1 MESRRRLGRYC
12 LLQRIARGGM
22 GEVHLG
28 ELEAPG
34 NVRRLVA
41 IKLLLEANP
50 EAQAALLSEA
60 RLAALISHPNVVQLL
75 DAGLDDGIAWF
86 AMEFVP
92 GPSLAELFD
101 AASGN
106 VPPWIAARLV
116 ADACSALHAVHE
128 ATDRAGAALQIVHR
142 DVTPHNILVSTSGF
156 VKLADFGIARSALHN
171 LLTKTGVVKGKL
183 GYLSPEQAAGGSVDR
198 RSDIFSMGILLWELL
213 TGTRLFRQAT
223 EGETMAAILRAE
235 APSVRERAP
244 HVPPALD
251 RIAERALQKDP
262 GARYTSALEM
272 QRALESALQGS
283 GAHVGA
289 PEVAQVVANVP
300 PGAAQK
306 ALDWVRKGPV
316 DEEPPPI
323 ESSTAVSEA
332 LAPPGQP
339 LRSGRSIPRRAAAVG
354 VVALI
359 GAALIATAMAFSPKT
374 PEPLPP
380 RTATADLQSPE
391 PQRTER
397 AIVSSQEERPSGRPS
412 DPAAQAMGS
421 GRPSDPAAQAMG
433 SGRKPKSA
441 PPASSQRTTPTPAAS
456 AAPAPSASA
465 VVATGTINVSARPK
479 WALVSVDGKSVGS
492 TPVAVSSLSAGAH
505 VIDAVLLGDGP
516 AQRKTVEVE
525 AGKIVK
531 VHFVFP

>member
-1 MESRRRLGRYC
+1 
-12 LLQRIARGGM
+12 
-22 GEVHLG
+22 
-28 ELEAPG
+28 
-34 NVRRLVA
+34 VA
-41 IKLLLEANP
+41 
-50 EAQAALLSEA
+50 
-60 RLAALISHPNVVQLL
+60 
-75 DAGLDDGIAWF
+75 
-86 AMEFVP
+86 

-101 AASGN
+101 AASGS

-156 VKLADFGIARSALHN
+156 VKLADFGIARSALHH

-244 HVPPALD
+244 HVPTALE

-306 ALDWVRKGPV
+306 ALDWVRKRPAGQ
-316 DEEPPPI
+316 EPPTI

-339 LRSGRSIPRRAAAVG
+339 LPSRRSIPRKAAAVG
-354 VVALI
+354 FVALI

-374 PEPLPP
+374 PAPRPDPLPP
-380 RTATADLQSPE
+380 RTATVDLQSPE

-412 DPAAQAMGS
+412 DPAAQVLGS

-441 PPASSQRTTPTPAAS
+441 PPASSQRATPTPAVS
-456 AAPAPSASA
+456 AAPAPAASA